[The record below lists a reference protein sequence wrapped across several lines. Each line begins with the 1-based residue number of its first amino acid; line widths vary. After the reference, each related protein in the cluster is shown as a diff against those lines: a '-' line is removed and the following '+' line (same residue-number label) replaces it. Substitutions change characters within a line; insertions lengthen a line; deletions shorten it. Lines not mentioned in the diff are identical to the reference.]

1 MQSRKQNPFCVIQ
14 TKAQRTGY
22 IDDGIVEENPNRE
35 WQDFPKISKSRKMP
49 PLLGREGGSIVGG
62 SVPSVHSMRA
72 GPGRGFLAKAGVT
85 EGETAQWGLKS
96 QRGFNCYSFQKNT
109 QDFLS
114 G

>member
-1 MQSRKQNPFCVIQ
+1 MARPPQDKQKQEDATTPW
-14 TKAQRTGY
+14 T
-22 IDDGIVEENPNRE
+22 
-35 WQDFPKISKSRKMP
+35 
-49 PLLGREGGSIVGG
+49 GGSIVGG